1 MNAPW
6 KPAMLTIRDPFLA
19 FVSDEW
25 TAEAIRPL
33 VAEQG
38 WSVDKVMKGGLSG
51 AIQSLSVSASPL
63 ILLVDLT
70 ETDDPAT
77 EIHNL
82 AEVCE
87 PGTIVIAVGPVNDV
101 RLYRALMASG
111 LHDYLLK
118 PINPD
123 QLRDTIGQARAMAHA
138 PRALDNAPEKAPCSV
153 AVVGVRGGVGASTI
167 ATSLGWLMA
176 ERLDRTTALLD
187 LDVHFGTAAL
197 ALDLEPGR
205 GLVDAIDNPSR
216 IDGLFL
222 ERAMVKA
229 SEKLAILSAEAPI
242 SAPVMT
248 DGLAFAQLQDE
259 MRLNFETT
267 IVDLPR
273 GLMIQQPMLVGSAQ
287 TIVLV
292 TELTLAAARDT
303 IRLLSWAKTHAPQA
317 TVLTIANR
325 VQPPAQSEIAQ
336 SDFEGSIERRVDFV
350 IPYDPKLVVQA
361 AKVGKPIAE
370 LGRTS
375 RTIAP
380 LIELTQRLCASVEG
394 GGADGPAKR
403 GLLDRFGLKA
413 LLNKRARVD

>member
-6 KPAMLTIRDPFLA
+6 KPAMLTTRDPFLA

-33 VAEQG
+33 AAEQG

-51 AIQSLSVSASPL
+51 AIQSLSVSASPQ

-70 ETDDPAT
+70 ETVDPAS
-77 EIHNL
+77 EINNL

-87 PGTIVIAVGPVNDV
+87 PGTIVIAIGPVNDV
-101 RLYRALMASG
+101 RLYRSLMASG

-118 PINPD
+118 PINAD
-123 QLRDTIGQARAMAHA
+123 HLRDTIGQARSQLHA
-138 PRALDNAPEKAPCSV
+138 PRPLDMEPEKAPCSV

-242 SAPVMT
+242 SAPILT

-259 MRLNFETT
+259 MRLNFEST

-273 GLMIQQPMLVGSAQ
+273 GLMIQQPMLVATAQ

-303 IRLLSWAKTHAPQA
+303 IRLLSWAKMHAPQA

-325 VQPPAQSEIAQ
+325 VQPAAQSEIAQ
-336 SDFEGSIERRVDFV
+336 SDFEGSIERPIDFV
-350 IPYDPKLVVQA
+350 MPYDPKLIVQA

-380 LIELTQRLCASVEG
+380 LVELTQRLCTSAEG
-394 GGADGPAKR
+394 NADMPAKR
-403 GLLDRFGLKA
+403 GLLDRFDLKS
-413 LLNKRARVD
+413 LLNKRTRAD

>member
-6 KPAMLTIRDPFLA
+6 KPAMLTVRDSFLA
-19 FVSDEW
+19 FVSDDW
-25 TAEAIRPL
+25 TVEAIRPL

-51 AIQSLSVSASPL
+51 AIQSLSVQASPQ
-63 ILLVDLT
+63 ILLVDLSDT
-70 ETDDPAT
+70 PDPAS
-77 EIHNL
+77 EIGNL

-87 PGTIVIAVGPVNDV
+87 PGTIVIAVGSVNDV
-101 RLYRALMASG
+101 RLYRSLITSG

-118 PINPD
+118 PINAD
-123 QLRDTIGQARAMAHA
+123 QLRETIAQARTILHA
-138 PRALDNAPEKAPCSV
+138 PRAMETAPEKATCSV

-222 ERAMVKA
+222 ERAMVRA

-242 SAPVMT
+242 SAPILT
-248 DGLAFAQLQDE
+248 DGQAFAQLQDE

-273 GLMIQQPMLVGSAQ
+273 GMMIQQPMLVGSAQ

-292 TELTLAAARDT
+292 TDLTLAAARDT
-303 IRLLSWAKTHAPQA
+303 IRLLSWARTHAPQA

-325 VQPPAQSEIAQ
+325 VQPPGQCEIAQ
-336 SDFEGSIERRVDFV
+336 GDFEGSIERPIDFV
-350 IPYDPKLVVQA
+350 MPYDPKLVIQA

-380 LIELTQRLCASVEG
+380 LIELTQRLCASAEG
-394 GGADGPAKR
+394 TVDMSVKR
-403 GLLDRFGLKA
+403 RLLDRFDLKA
-413 LLNKRARVD
+413 LLGKRARAD

>member
-6 KPAMLTIRDPFLA
+6 KPGMMTTREPFQA
-19 FVSDEW
+19 FACDDW

-33 VAEQG
+33 IVEQG
-38 WSVDKVMKGGLSG
+38 WSPEKVVKGGLRG
-51 AIQSLSVSASPL
+51 AIQSLSVSASPQ
-63 ILLVDLT
+63 ILLVDLS
-70 ETDDPAT
+70 DSADPAT
-77 EIHNL
+77 EINNL

-87 PGTIVIAVGPVNDV
+87 PGTIVIAVGQVNDV
-101 RLYRALMASG
+101 RLYRMLMSSG

-118 PINPD
+118 PISAD
-123 QLRDTIGQARAMAHA
+123 QLRDTIAQARAILHA
-138 PRALDNAPEKAPCSV
+138 PRTLDTTPEKAPCSV
-153 AVVGVRGGVGASTI
+153 AVVGARGGVGTSTI

-176 ERLDRTTALLD
+176 DRLERSTAILD

-197 ALDLEPGR
+197 SLDLEPGR

-229 SEKLAILSAEAPI
+229 SERLAILSAEAPI
-242 SAPVMT
+242 SAPIMT

-273 GLMIQQPMLVGSAQ
+273 GMMIQQPVLVSSAQ
-287 TIVLV
+287 TIILV
-292 TELTLAAARDT
+292 TEFTLAAARDT
-303 IRLLSWAKTHAPQA
+303 IRLLAWLKTHAPQS
-317 TVLTIANR
+317 TVLTVANR
-325 VQPPAQSEIAQ
+325 IQPAAQSEIAQ
-336 SDFEGSIERRVDFV
+336 SDFEGSIERPVDFA

-361 AKVGKPIAE
+361 AKLGKPIAE

-375 RTIAP
+375 RTIVP
-380 LIELTQRLCASVEG
+380 LLELSQRICASAEG
-394 GGADGPAKR
+394 EATIAPARR
-403 GLLDRFGLKA
+403 GLLDRFDLKA
-413 LLNKRARVD
+413 LLAKRAKAD

>member
-6 KPAMLTIRDPFLA
+6 KPAMLTTRDPFLA

-33 VAEQG
+33 AAEQG

-51 AIQSLSVSASPL
+51 AIQSLSVSASPQ

-70 ETDDPAT
+70 ETVDPT
-77 EIHNL
+77 SEINNL

-87 PGTIVIAVGPVNDV
+87 PGTIVIAIGPVNDV
-101 RLYRALMASG
+101 RLYRSLMASG

-118 PINPD
+118 PINAD
-123 QLRDTIGQARAMAHA
+123 HLRDTIGQARSQLHA
-138 PRALDNAPEKAPCSV
+138 PRPLDMEPEKAPCSV

-242 SAPVMT
+242 SAPILT

-259 MRLNFETT
+259 MRLNFEST

-273 GLMIQQPMLVGSAQ
+273 GLMIQQPMLVATAQ

-303 IRLLSWAKTHAPQA
+303 IRLLSWAKMHAPQA

-325 VQPPAQSEIAQ
+325 VQPAAQSEIAQ
-336 SDFEGSIERRVDFV
+336 SDFEGSIERPIDFV
-350 IPYDPKLVVQA
+350 MPYDPKLIVQA

-380 LIELTQRLCASVEG
+380 LVELTQRLCASAEG
-394 GGADGPAKR
+394 NADMPAKR
-403 GLLDRFGLKA
+403 GLLDRFDLKA
-413 LLNKRARVD
+413 LLNKRARAD

>member
-6 KPAMLTIRDPFLA
+6 KPAMLTVRDSFLA
-19 FVSDEW
+19 FVSDDW
-25 TAEAIRPL
+25 TVEAIRPL

-51 AIQSLSVSASPL
+51 AIQSLSVQASPQ
-63 ILLVDLT
+63 ILLVDLSDT
-70 ETDDPAT
+70 PDPAS
-77 EIHNL
+77 EIGNL

-87 PGTIVIAVGPVNDV
+87 PGTIVIAVGSVNDV
-101 RLYRALMASG
+101 RLYRSLIASG

-118 PINPD
+118 PINAD
-123 QLRDTIGQARAMAHA
+123 QLRETIAQARTILHA
-138 PRALDNAPEKAPCSV
+138 PRAMETAPEKATCSV

-222 ERAMVKA
+222 ERAMVRA

-242 SAPVMT
+242 SAPILT
-248 DGLAFAQLQDE
+248 DGQAFAQLQDE

-273 GLMIQQPMLVGSAQ
+273 GMMIQQPMLVGSAQ

-303 IRLLSWAKTHAPQA
+303 IRLLSWARTHAPQA

-325 VQPPAQSEIAQ
+325 VQPPGQCEIAQ
-336 SDFEGSIERRVDFV
+336 GDFEGSIERPIDFV
-350 IPYDPKLVVQA
+350 MPYDPKLVIQA

-380 LIELTQRLCASVEG
+380 LIELTQRLCASAEG
-394 GGADGPAKR
+394 TVDMSAKR
-403 GLLDRFGLKA
+403 GLLDRFDLKA
-413 LLNKRARVD
+413 LLGKRARAD

>member
-6 KPAMLTIRDPFLA
+6 KMSTLTTRDPFLA
-19 FVSDEW
+19 FVSDDW
-25 TAEAIRPL
+25 TAEALRPL
-33 VAEQG
+33 VTEQG
-38 WSVDKVMKGGLSG
+38 WSPDKVSNGGLSG
-51 AIQSLSVSASPL
+51 AIQALAVSASPQ

-70 ETDDPAT
+70 DTVDPAS
-77 EIHNL
+77 EIGNL

-87 PGTIVIAVGPVNDV
+87 PGTIVIAIGPVNDV
-101 RLYRALMASG
+101 RLYRTLMTSG

-123 QLRDTIGQARAMAHA
+123 QLRDAIGQARAMLHA
-138 PRALDNAPEKAPCSV
+138 PRATELTPERPACSI
-153 AVVGVRGGVGASTI
+153 AVVGVRGGVGSSTI
-167 ATSLGWLMA
+167 ATSLAWLMA
-176 ERLDRTTALLD
+176 ERLERTTAVLD

-205 GLVDAIDNPSR
+205 GLIDAIDNPSR

-222 ERAMVKA
+222 ERAMVRA

-242 SAPVMT
+242 SAPILT
-248 DGLAFAQLQDE
+248 DGLAFAQLQEE
-259 MRLNFETT
+259 MRLNFEAT

-273 GLMIQQPMLVGSAQ
+273 STMIQQPALATTAQ

-292 TELTLAAARDT
+292 TEFTLAAARDT
-303 IRLLSWAKTHAPQA
+303 IRLLSWLKTHAPQA
-317 TVLTIANR
+317 TILTVANR
-325 VQPPAQSEIAQ
+325 VQPTAQSEITQ
-336 SDFEGSIERRVDFV
+336 SDFEGSIECPVDIL

-361 AKVGKPIAE
+361 AKLGKPIAE

-380 LIELTQRLCASVEG
+380 LIALAQRLCASTDSDD
-394 GGADGPAKR
+394 GAMTGRR
-403 GLLDRFGLKA
+403 GLLDRFDLKA
-413 LLNKRARVD
+413 LLGKRARTA

>member
-6 KPAMLTIRDPFLA
+6 KPAMLTVRDPFLA
-19 FVSDEW
+19 FVSDDW

-33 VAEQG
+33 IAEQG

-51 AIQSLSVSASPL
+51 AIQSLSVQASPQ
-63 ILLVDLT
+63 ILLVDLSDT
-70 ETDDPAT
+70 PDPAS
-77 EIHNL
+77 EIGNL

-87 PGTIVIAVGPVNDV
+87 PGTIVIAVGSVNDV
-101 RLYRALMASG
+101 RLYRSLIASG

-118 PINPD
+118 PINAD
-123 QLRDTIGQARAMAHA
+123 QLRETIAQARTILHA
-138 PRALDNAPEKAPCSV
+138 PRAMETAPEKATCSV

-222 ERAMVKA
+222 ERAMVRA

-242 SAPVMT
+242 SAPILT
-248 DGLAFAQLQDE
+248 DGQAFAQLQDE

-273 GLMIQQPMLVGSAQ
+273 GMMIQQPMLVGSAQ

-303 IRLLSWAKTHAPQA
+303 IRLLSWARTHAPQA

-325 VQPPAQSEIAQ
+325 IQPPGQCEIAQ
-336 SDFEGSIERRVDFV
+336 GDFEGSIERPIDFV
-350 IPYDPKLVVQA
+350 MPYDPKLVIQA

-380 LIELTQRLCASVEG
+380 LIELTQRLCASAEG
-394 GGADGPAKR
+394 TVDMPAKR
-403 GLLDRFGLKA
+403 RLLDRFDLKS
-413 LLNKRARVD
+413 LLGKRARAD

>member
-1 MNAPW
+1 
-6 KPAMLTIRDPFLA
+6 MLTTRDPFQA
-19 FVSDEW
+19 YVCDDW

-33 VAEQG
+33 VIEQG
-38 WSVDKVMKGGLSG
+38 WPPEKVAKGGLRG
-51 AIQSLSVSASPL
+51 AVQALSVSASPQ
-63 ILLVDLT
+63 ILLVDLSDT
-70 ETDDPAT
+70 PDPAS
-77 EIHNL
+77 EINNL

-87 PGTIVIAVGPVNDV
+87 PGTIVIAVGQVNDV
-101 RLYRALMASG
+101 RLYRQLMSSG

-118 PINPD
+118 PIGAD
-123 QLRDTIGQARAMAHA
+123 QLRDTIAQARAILHA
-138 PRALDNAPEKAPCSV
+138 PRAADAAPEKAPCSV
-153 AVVGVRGGVGASTI
+153 AVIGVRGGVGASTI

-176 ERLDRTTALLD
+176 DRLERTTAILD

-197 ALDLEPGR
+197 SLDLEPGR

-242 SAPVMT
+242 NAPILT

-273 GLMIQQPMLVGSAQ
+273 SMMIQQPMLVASAQ

-292 TELTLAAARDT
+292 TEFTLAAARDT
-303 IRLLSWAKTHAPQA
+303 IRLLSWFKMHAPQS
-317 TVLTIANR
+317 TVLTLANR
-325 VQPPAQSEIAQ
+325 VQPTAQSEIAQ
-336 SDFEGSIERRVDFV
+336 SDFEGSIERPVDFLV
-350 IPYDPKLVVQA
+350 PYDPKLVVQA
-361 AKVGKPIAE
+361 AKLGKPIAE

-375 RTIAP
+375 RTVLP
-380 LIELTQRLCASVEG
+380 LLELSQRICATAEG
-394 GGADGPAKR
+394 GEATPPARR
-403 GLLDRFGLKA
+403 GLLDRFDLSA
-413 LLNKRARVD
+413 LLPKRTRAN